1 VTITRSISFRLLL
14 MILLS
19 LLLLWTAVI
28 CFTWWRTS
36 RDINQVYDAELIQVA
51 KLLAVATAHEA
62 AEHDLDDYQADLSQ
76 SGYNYPLIFQIWNHH
91 DRLMVK
97 GPDAPDQALSST
109 REDGFSDARF
119 NNAGWRVYTL
129 NLKDKDFRVQV
140 ARNHQVMH
148 ELVRDF
154 VIDVIKPLLLALPL
168 FGMLWYVVHRG
179 LDPLRQVS
187 RLIAERDYGHLN
199 PVVVEHMP
207 EESARLVDEIN
218 ALLVRL
224 KDSIERNS
232 HFTSDVAHE
241 LRTPIAGMLVQLQS
255 TDEHSSEIECQQVIS
270 KVRVG
275 LKRLNHVVNQLLTL
289 ASIEP
294 EQIRQQFASMDL
306 REVIREM
313 ISELSPAALE
323 KGIEMELDAYEPV
336 AFYGNKQL
344 IAILFSNLLSNAIKF
359 TPHHGRLGIYLA
371 KVTNGISL
379 AVEDSGPGIPDE
391 HKEWVFE
398 RRTRVSGGVAG
409 GSGLGLSIVK
419 EICRLH
425 HGTISLQDKAEGPGL
440 IVTLFL
446 PDLRKA

>member
-1 VTITRSISFRLLL
+1 
-14 MILLS
+14 
-19 LLLLWTAVI
+19 
-28 CFTWWRTS
+28 
-36 RDINQVYDAELIQVA
+36 
-51 KLLAVATAHEA
+51 
-62 AEHDLDDYQADLSQ
+62 
-76 SGYNYPLIFQIWNHH
+76 
-91 DRLMVK
+91 
-97 GPDAPDQALSST
+97 
-109 REDGFSDARF
+109 
-119 NNAGWRVYTL
+119 
-129 NLKDKDFRVQV
+129 
-140 ARNHQVMH
+140 
-148 ELVRDF
+148 LVRDF

-255 TDEHSSEIECQQVIS
+255 TDEHSSEVECQQVIG
-270 KVRVG
+270 KVRAG

-294 EQIRQQFASMDL
+294 EQIRQQFAPMDL

-359 TPHHGRLGIYLA
+359 TPQHGRLGIYLA

-379 AVEDSGPGIPDE
+379 AVEDSGPGIPNE

-398 RRTRVSGGVAG
+398 RRTRVSGGAAG

-425 HGTISLQDKAEGPGL
+425 HGTISLRDKAEGPGL